1 MNFNYVEGVGRMA
14 SRGRGGRGGEGIR
27 TVECGNLLTSTEE
40 RGRSQ
45 NTTPIGGLKTHSG
58 MRNAESVMASAQP
71 ISFSGFF
78 FFCCCCWRF
87 IARSGIIIKRCGG
100 RKIIGTDSWGM
111 LKRWRWVAR
120 IRRVSTRH
128 QSQAT
133 VSSKQ

>member
-78 FFCCCCWRF
+78 FFVVVGDLLR
-87 IARSGIIIKRCGG
+87 ALELS
-100 RKIIGTDSWGM
+100 
-111 LKRWRWVAR
+111 LNAAVAG
-120 IRRVSTRH
+120 
-128 QSQAT
+128 
-133 VSSKQ
+133 K